1 MLNRQ
6 TEVLVPH
13 KWWKATNFSFFIT
26 VLLIQNGYT
35 LIKAM
40 FATKFG
46 VDLDLIVS
54 IIIPIGTI
62 TVIIAVFIKNMLST
76 KVTGVRNAIKTIG
89 AKVSAFRIFYYTEK
103 EKALEDYAFVTQLP
117 TLVKKPLSN
126 NSITR
131 EQAYELMKTIDET
144 VAFFDKHLLKEK
156 EKNYMLYYLFNQI
169 TAVAEIAEI
178 KANILKVEE
187 KQKAKNDKHSKI
199 IA

>member
-1 MLNRQ
+1 
-6 TEVLVPH
+6 
-13 KWWKATNFSFFIT
+13 
-26 VLLIQNGYT
+26 
-35 LIKAM
+35 M

-76 KVTGVRNAIKTIG
+76 KVTAVRNAIKKISE
-89 AKVSAFRIFYYTEK
+89 KVSAFRIFYYTEK

-156 EKNYMLYYLFNQI
+156 EKNYMLYHLFNQI
-169 TAVAEIAEI
+169 TDVAEIVEI

-187 KQKAKNDKHSKI
+187 KQKTKNDKHSKI